1 MILAAGATLLD
12 AHVVL
17 VVNKLNDDALFN
29 FLLAHIFFVI
39 IFYDVVLTANHL
51 RRWSL
56 PLQV

>member
-12 AHVVL
+12 AHAVRVVHE
-17 VVNKLNDDALFN
+17 LNDDAFFN

-51 RRWSL
+51 HRWSL